1 MNTTFD
7 AWRAELLF
15 TGNIVQDG
23 DESVPW
29 PEREQRFDRYV
40 ELLDAITG
48 AEGIETFVAIVDSL
62 QAEQDYGA
70 YQRTYNI
77 LWRFPPHLVAQGL
90 IAALPSLIQRQRDCA
105 GNIFAQLG
113 NATPGNGD
121 DVLLAFRQA
130 LALASPQPR
139 AAIMDFVTHEEEDG
153 WLDGRRKGVIRP
165 TQ

>member
-1 MNTTFD
+1 MSTTFD
-7 AWRAELLF
+7 TWRDELLF

-29 PEREQRFDRYV
+29 PDREQRFNRYV
-40 ELLDAITG
+40 ELLDAVTG
-48 AEGIETFVAIVDSL
+48 AEGIDTFVAIVDSL

-70 YQRTYNI
+70 YQRTYNT
-77 LWRFPPHLVAQGL
+77 LWRFPPHVAAQAL
-90 IAALPSLIQRQRDCA
+90 ISALPSLIQRQRNCA
-105 GNIFAQLG
+105 GDILAQLG

-130 LALASPQPR
+130 LASASPQPR
-139 AAIMDFVTHEEEDG
+139 ATIMDFVTREENDG

-165 TQ
+165 AS